1 MVELIDL
8 EKPRQE
14 LDKVYTD
21 LDSQIASLG
30 FRRATVQGALIE
42 VDRLLGMLRAE
53 TNGHTG

>member
-8 EKPRQE
+8 EKRGQE
-14 LDKVYTD
+14 LDKVYAD

-42 VDRLLGMLRAE
+42 VDRLLQMLRSE